1 MSLISLVGAGKDYG
15 IRTLFSDLELHVGP
29 RERLGLIGPNGAGK
43 STLLKVLAG
52 REPLDR
58 GERRCSSKLNVVLLD
73 QEPDLDPARTVL
85 EEVFAAGGERLALL
99 REHEELSLGL
109 AADPASDTLLARL
122 SSCNHR
128 MDSCNAWDLERD
140 CREVLERLGIGG
152 GSDLLGRRVGE
163 LSGGNRRR
171 VALAAAL
178 VAQPEVLLLD
188 EPTNH
193 LDAEGVEWLQ
203 GWLDRFAGALVLVTH
218 DRYLLD
224 RVTRRIVAVERGE
237 ARPYEGNYATYL
249 ERRAEEEA
257 SEQAS
262 AAKFRGSLRRELAWL
277 RQGPKARSTK
287 QKARLQ
293 RIEAMREAPTRQAK
307 GQVSL
312 ASTARRIGKQAITAE
327 GLCVGVPASES
338 AGESPGA
345 GVHRPAGTAIA
356 ATSPQPV
363 MTAAAKAIADGA
375 PSPAESASAAEPAG
389 ATRPSAQASGADAP
403 APRLLLRDFSY
414 DFSPEDRVGIIGP
427 NGVGK
432 SSLLEVIA
440 GRREPSAGTLELGST
455 VKLAY
460 FDQHS
465 EVLLADR
472 AQRKVIEVVQEAASR
487 VEVDGVELS
496 ASQLLERFL
505 FPPAQ
510 QHQPVAKLSGGE
522 RRRLH
527 LCRLLIEAPNV
538 LLLDEPTNDL
548 DVHTLGVLEDFL
560 EDFRGCVV
568 VVSHDRWFLDRT
580 VDRLFCFRDGQL
592 ERFEGNYSSYLE
604 RQQVLERQQTAAARA
619 DGGAAR
625 AGVGGRG
632 REALGQRTGSGAS
645 MPEAA
650 AGAAD
655 PEGPAA
661 NYNHLASTKPTPP
674 RRRSFKENR
683 ELETI
688 ERDLPLW
695 EERRRILETSLA
707 NPAGGDYSQLE
718 ALTHELAELVEQ
730 IHSAE
735 ERWLELSERPS

>member
-1 MSLISLVGAGKDYG
+1 VSLISLVGAGKDYG

-43 STLLKVLAG
+43 STLLRVLAG

-99 REHEELSLGL
+99 REHEELSLAL

-152 GSDLLGRRVGE
+152 GSELLGRRVGE

-312 ASTARRIGKQAITAE
+312 TSTARRIGKQAITAA
-327 GLCVGVPASES
+327 GLCVGVPASPPGGDAS
-338 AGESPGA
+338 GPRTGSPNG
-345 GVHRPAGTAIA
+345 
-356 ATSPQPV
+356 
-363 MTAAAKAIADGA
+363 
-375 PSPAESASAAEPAG
+375 PAEPPEE
-389 ATRPSAQASGADAP
+389 AP
-403 APRLLLRDFSY
+403 HPGPDNPGPRLLLRDFSY

-440 GRREPSAGTLELGST
+440 GRRMPSAGTLELGST

-472 AQRKVIEVVQEAASR
+472 AQRKVIDVVQEAASR

-548 DVHTLGVLEDFL
+548 DVNTLGVLEDFL

-604 RQQVLERQQTAAARA
+604 RQQAAAGRPA
-619 DGGAAR
+619 GGAA
-625 AGVGGRG
+625 
-632 REALGQRTGSGAS
+632 QTGSA
-645 MPEAA
+645 
-650 AGAAD
+650 
-655 PEGPAA
+655 PAPSSNNRPTA
-661 NYNHLASTKPTPP
+661 KPTPP

-683 ELETI
+683 ELESI

-695 EERRRILETSLA
+695 EERRGSLEKSLA
-707 NPAGGDYSQLE
+707 NPSGGDYGQLE
-718 ALTHELAELVEQ
+718 TLTQELAELVER

-735 ERWLELSERPS
+735 ERWLELSERPN

>member
-1 MSLISLVGAGKDYG
+1 VSLISLVGAGKDYG
-15 IRTLFSDLELHVGP
+15 IRTLFSNLELHVGP

-43 STLLKVLAG
+43 STLLRVLAG

-58 GERRCSSKLNVVLLD
+58 GERRCSGRLNVVLLD
-73 QEPDLDPARTVL
+73 QEPDLDPTRTVL

-99 REHEELSLGL
+99 REHEELSLAL

-128 MDSCNAWDLERD
+128 MDSCHAWDLERD

-152 GSDLLGRRVGE
+152 GSELLGRRVGE

-224 RVTRRIVAVERGE
+224 RVARRIVAVERGE

-293 RIEAMREAPTRQAK
+293 RIEAMREAPSRQAK

-327 GLCVGVPASES
+327 GLAVAVPASDP
-338 AGESPGA
+338 AHRPDSPGA
-345 GVHRPAGTAIA
+345 
-356 ATSPQPV
+356 
-363 MTAAAKAIADGA
+363 
-375 PSPAESASAAEPAG
+375 
-389 ATRPSAQASGADAP
+389 
-403 APRLLLRDFSY
+403 RLLLRDFSY

-440 GRREPSAGTLELGST
+440 GRREPSAGSLELGST

-472 AQRKVIEVVQEAASR
+472 AQRKVIDVVQEAASR

-510 QHQPVAKLSGGE
+510 QHQPVGKLSGGE

-604 RQQVLERQQTAAARA
+604 RQQAAAGRPAGGATRAGSAAARA
-619 DGGAAR
+619 
-625 AGVGGRG
+625 
-632 REALGQRTGSGAS
+632 ET
-645 MPEAA
+645 A
-650 AGAAD
+650 AGAPD
-655 PEGPAA
+655 PEGPAPSS
-661 NYNHLASTKPTPP
+661 NTRASAKPTPP

-683 ELETI
+683 ELESI

-695 EERRRILETSLA
+695 EERRSSLETSLA
-707 NPAGGDYSQLE
+707 NPSGGDYGQLE
-718 ALTHELAELVEQ
+718 TLTQELAQLAEQ

-735 ERWLELSERPS
+735 ERWLELSERPN

>member
-43 STLLKVLAG
+43 STLLRVLAG

-58 GERRCSSKLNVVLLD
+58 GERRCSSKLNVVQLD

-99 REHEELSLGL
+99 REHEELSLAL

-152 GSDLLGRRVGE
+152 GSELLGRRVGE

-312 ASTARRIGKQAITAE
+312 TSTARRIGKQAITAA
-327 GLCVGVPASES
+327 GLCVGVPASP
-338 AGESPGA
+338 PGGDA
-345 GVHRPAGTAIA
+345 SKPTTVRPEG
-356 ATSPQPV
+356 
-363 MTAAAKAIADGA
+363 
-375 PSPAESASAAEPAG
+375 PAEPPEAAPH
-389 ATRPSAQASGADAP
+389 SGP
-403 APRLLLRDFSY
+403 GNPGPRLLLRDFSY

-440 GRREPSAGTLELGST
+440 GRRMPSAGTLELGAT

-472 AQRKVIEVVQEAASR
+472 AQRKVIDVVQEAASR

-548 DVHTLGVLEDFL
+548 DVNTLGVLEDFL

-604 RQQVLERQQTAAARA
+604 RQQAAAGRPA
-619 DGGAAR
+619 GGAA
-625 AGVGGRG
+625 
-632 REALGQRTGSGAS
+632 QTGS
-645 MPEAA
+645 AA
-650 AGAAD
+650 APSSNNRPTA
-655 PEGPAA
+655 
-661 NYNHLASTKPTPP
+661 KPTPP

-683 ELETI
+683 ELESI

-695 EERRRILETSLA
+695 EERRGSLETSLA
-707 NPAGGDYSQLE
+707 NPSGGDYGQLE
-718 ALTHELAELVEQ
+718 TLTHELAELVER

-735 ERWLELSERPS
+735 ERWLELSERPN

>member
-1 MSLISLVGAGKDYG
+1 
-15 IRTLFSDLELHVGP
+15 
-29 RERLGLIGPNGAGK
+29 
-43 STLLKVLAG
+43 
-52 REPLDR
+52 
-58 GERRCSSKLNVVLLD
+58 
-73 QEPDLDPARTVL
+73 
-85 EEVFAAGGERLALL
+85 
-99 REHEELSLGL
+99 
-109 AADPASDTLLARL
+109 
-122 SSCNHR
+122 
-128 MDSCNAWDLERD
+128 
-140 CREVLERLGIGG
+140 
-152 GSDLLGRRVGE
+152 
-163 LSGGNRRR
+163 
-171 VALAAAL
+171 
-178 VAQPEVLLLD
+178 
-188 EPTNH
+188 
-193 LDAEGVEWLQ
+193 LQ
-203 GWLDRFAGALVLVTH
+203 GWLDRFPGALVLVTH

-224 RVTRRIVAVERGE
+224 RVARRIVAVERGE

-327 GLCVGVPASES
+327 GLTVAVPIS
-338 AGESPGA
+338 
-345 GVHRPAGTAIA
+345 
-356 ATSPQPV
+356 
-363 MTAAAKAIADGA
+363 TAAQ
-375 PSPAESASAAEPAG
+375 SPAEGASSPG
-389 ATRPSAQASGADAP
+389 
-403 APRLLLRDFSY
+403 PRLLLRDFSY

-440 GRREPSAGTLELGST
+440 GRREPSAGKLELGST

-548 DVHTLGVLEDFL
+548 DVQTLGVLEEFL

-604 RQQVLERQQTAAARA
+604 RQQ
-619 DGGAAR
+619 
-625 AGVGGRG
+625 
-632 REALGQRTGSGAS
+632 
-645 MPEAA
+645 AA
-650 AGAAD
+650 AGRPAGGQRAGSAAS
-655 PEGPAA
+655 GPAA
-661 NYNHLASTKPTPP
+661 GVVATEPEGRALAGNGRPSGQPAPP

-695 EERRRILETSLA
+695 EERRRSLETSLA
-707 NPAGGDYSQLE
+707 SPAGGDYSQLE
-718 ALTHELAELVEQ
+718 SLTHELAELVER
-730 IHSAE
+730 IHGAE
-735 ERWLELSERPS
+735 ERWLELSERPT